1 MNRSKKKKFKEE
13 NLMFTKAAQV
23 GKPFYVLEEYKEM
36 VQSEDDL
43 QRACEKYLLSTG
55 WVKAGLI
62 EKRVGQVIRG
72 VFVHIPN
79 QVFGKNTVA
88 RDWLKNLPDLICYH
102 PDGRYISFELKAKIG
117 KKSKGQIAI
126 AKYMQIQEE
135 RVFENFV
142 KSLEAWYFGL

>member
-1 MNRSKKKKFKEE
+1 
-13 NLMFTKAAQV
+13 
-23 GKPFYVLEEYKEM
+23 
-36 VQSEDDL
+36 
-43 QRACEKYLLSTG
+43 KYLLSTG